1 MNLRLS
7 LTGAAT
13 LMKGHPWIA
22 AAAQLSYRLPPPAG
36 TLVKVQTSQ
45 GDFLGWA
52 LSEGP
57 GRFPAFRVIS
67 RERRCELGEAWWQ
80 AVVEKALARRR
91 VSGEPAKAKTPQRL
105 LDGETDGVP
114 GLVCDTC
121 GPLAFLSSSFDG
133 LAAFVPLIEKALI
146 DQTRLRGLWR
156 RSLGPKGA
164 WEPWRRAPLA
174 PLSPAKFKALEHG
187 LRADLDLELEP
198 HASVPPWPVER
209 RTWREWASEAC
220 KGRRTLVLGALDGEA
235 AAIEAARPEQ
245 FLRLEKGFIAGLKK
259 AVAWRPDRLL
269 ADVPLKSAESFGHFD
284 AVKHGPRLLKALAE
298 SAAPDAEL
306 LITCAHPSLAGAE
319 AWEDAW
325 RKAEVAVRLVRTLAP
340 GPDCPELP
348 YFPEGRRRRAFV
360 FSLAAAGA

>member
-36 TLVKVQTSQ
+36 TLLKVQTSQ

-57 GRFPAFRVIS
+57 GRFPAFRVVS
-67 RERRCELGEAWWQ
+67 RERRCELGEAWWGD
-80 AVVEKALARRR
+80 VVARALARRR
-91 VSGEPAKAKTPQRL
+91 VSGEAGTSKAPQRL
-105 LDGETDGVP
+105 LDGEADGVP
-114 GLVCDTC
+114 GLVCDSC
-121 GPLAFLSSSFDG
+121 GPLGFLSSSFDG
-133 LAAFVPLIEKALI
+133 LAAFVPLIEKALV

-174 PLSPAKFKALEHG
+174 PLSPAKFKALENR
-187 LRADLDLELEP
+187 LRADLDLDLDP
-198 HASVPPWPVER
+198 QTQVPPWPVER
-209 RTWREWASEAC
+209 RTWREWAAGAC
-220 KGRRTLVLGALDGEA
+220 AGRRTLVLGALDGEA
-235 AAIEAARPEQ
+235 AAAEAARPQ
-245 FLRLEKGFIAGLKK
+245 QILRLEKGFIAGLKK

-284 AVKHGPRLLKALAE
+284 AVKHGPRLLRALAE

-325 RKAEVAVRLVRTLAP
+325 RKAEVAVRLVRVLAP

-360 FSLAAAGA
+360 FSLDTAAA